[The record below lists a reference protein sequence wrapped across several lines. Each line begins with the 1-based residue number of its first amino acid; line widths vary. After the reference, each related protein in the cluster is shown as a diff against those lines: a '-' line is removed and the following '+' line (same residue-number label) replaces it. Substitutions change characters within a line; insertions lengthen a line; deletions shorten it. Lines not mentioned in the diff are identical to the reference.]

1 MGGLILTARE
11 FAAEV
16 AEEVAW
22 RCEETAHGMPDGMPA
37 TLVKHAAD
45 AAHGIEG
52 WLASQPIQGGR

>member
-22 RCEETAHGMPDGMPA
+22 RCEETAHGLPDEMPT
-37 TLVKHAAD
+37 TLVKHTTNATTD
-45 AAHGIEG
+45 VKT
-52 WLASQPIQGGR
+52 

>member
-1 MGGLILTARE
+1 MVGLILTARE

-22 RCEETAHGMPDGMPA
+22 RCEETAYGLPAGVPA